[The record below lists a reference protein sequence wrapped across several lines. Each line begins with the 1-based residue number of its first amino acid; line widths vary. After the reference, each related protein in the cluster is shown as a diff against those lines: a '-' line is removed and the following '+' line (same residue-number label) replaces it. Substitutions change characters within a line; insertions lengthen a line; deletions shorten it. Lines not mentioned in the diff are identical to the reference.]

1 MYFSI
6 LEKSHLTPMAYR
18 NQPAP
23 RVRTPPPKKD
33 AGKLWEYALS
43 ALGRRAMSESE
54 LRQKLRGKAADQADI
69 EPLMAKLQEYG
80 YLNDKQFAESYASAR
95 QSNQGLG
102 KQRVLRDLRTRR
114 VAGETAEQAVAK
126 VYEGTDEAALIE
138 DFLAR
143 KYRGKN
149 MREFLAEPKNLAS
162 TYRKLRYAGFSSTV
176 TVRVLRRF
184 SERADEI
191 EEE

>member
-1 MYFSI
+1 
-6 LEKSHLTPMAYR
+6 MAAY
-18 NQPAP
+18 QQQSP
-23 RVRTPPPKKD
+23 RLRTPPPKKD
-33 AGKLWEYALS
+33 AGKLWEYALN
-43 ALGRRAMSESE
+43 ALGRRALSEGE

-69 EPLMAKLQEYG
+69 EPLMAKLREYG
-80 YLNDKQFAESYASAR
+80 YLNDERFAESYASAR

-138 DFLAR
+138 DYLTR

-149 MREFLAEPKNLAS
+149 LREYLAEPKHLAS
-162 TYRKLRYAGFSSTV
+162 TYRKLRYAGFSSAA
-176 TVRVLRRF
+176 TVRVLRRYT
-184 SERADEI
+184 ERAAEIDED
-191 EEE
+191 